1 MPAPAFRQGGQG
13 RAQPVR
19 KKRLLMGRR
28 EASQWSQVASDEG
41 RGGEGRRWQ
50 QERRELPPQRSG
62 RGWKEGSEGPPS
74 PLTPENL
81 IVKLYPFVYL
91 TVHIQGVT
99 SLNNCFLNRFLIF
112 CYS

>member
-41 RGGEGRRWQ
+41 RGGEEVATGA
-50 QERRELPPQRSG
+50 
-62 RGWKEGSEGPPS
+62 
-74 PLTPENL
+74 
-81 IVKLYPFVYL
+81 
-91 TVHIQGVT
+91 
-99 SLNNCFLNRFLIF
+99 
-112 CYS
+112 